1 MNSKMGEL
9 ETYRAYN
16 EAARKLR
23 DAKIKLA
30 CATRIKASDRI
41 MQVCHRRVAE
51 LMGEIKE
58 LLNNGTVFAAET
70 RIHLSMESS
79 DGCLTDLEGGN

>member
-30 CATRIKASDRI
+30 CATRINASARI

-51 LMGEIKE
+51 LMGE
-58 LLNNGTVFAAET
+58 
-70 RIHLSMESS
+70 R
-79 DGCLTDLEGGN
+79 